1 MYELFPVLT
10 SIVYICIEVLRNY
23 PGDVDPKTSIVTRA
37 LVSCVLSPSK
47 AVRSAALEGMR
58 RTLLCRHEAAPLARA
73 LVLQVAINLEG
84 GKQQQQQT
92 NGTENGVDGCQSDVL
107 GKAIIEAITTICSY
121 KGNLFIL
128 INSSK

>member
-1 MYELFPVLT
+1 M
-10 SIVYICIEVLRNY
+10 YICIEVLRNY
-23 PGDVDPKTSIVTRA
+23 PSDVDPKTSIVTRA

-84 GKQQQQQT
+84 NKQQQQT
-92 NGTENGVDGCQSDVL
+92 NGTENGVEGCQSDVL

-121 KGNLFIL
+121 KGTP
-128 INSSK
+128 